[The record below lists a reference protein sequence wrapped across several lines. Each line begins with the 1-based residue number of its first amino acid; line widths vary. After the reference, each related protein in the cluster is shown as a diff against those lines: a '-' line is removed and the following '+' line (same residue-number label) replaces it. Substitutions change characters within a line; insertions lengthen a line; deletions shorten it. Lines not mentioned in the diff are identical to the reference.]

1 MSDRLVGPL
10 VGFPPEIGRWLWA
23 LEEARRLTLR
33 LVEGPDQRV
42 LDWEGVDR
50 RENAI
55 GSLLYHIALT
65 EMSWLYLDILVR
77 PVPDFVERE
86 FPYEDRDGEGRLS
99 RVLGVP
105 LEAHLDRLH
114 WSRRIFLDTFKGMS
128 MEEFRRPRCPED
140 STDAATPEWIIYH
153 LVEHEA
159 GHAFQIS
166 SLRARARRFF
176 ETNP

>member
-1 MSDRLVGPL
+1 MSDRLVEPL
-10 VGFPPEIGRWLWA
+10 VVFSPEIGRWLWA
-23 LEEARRLTLR
+23 LEEARRLTVR
-33 LVEGPDQRV
+33 LVEGLDQRI
-42 LDWEGVDR
+42 LDWEGLDG

-55 GSLLYHIALT
+55 GSLLYHIGLI
-65 EMSWLYLDILVR
+65 EMSWLYLDILVG

-105 LEAHLDRLH
+105 LQTHLDRLH
-114 WSRRIFLDTFKGMS
+114 WSRRIFLDTFAGMS
-128 MEEFRRPRCPED
+128 VEEFRRPRRPAD

-166 SLRARARRFF
+166 SLRARAHRFF
-176 ETNP
+176 EPNP